1 MNLPSLQ
8 PVISADI
15 YISGDVRIHESAII
29 GSGAILQADP
39 GCRIIVS
46 AGACIGMGA
55 VIHAHQGNIEIRTG
69 VNLGAGA
76 LVVGDCVIG
85 DNACVGAVT
94 TLFNTSI
101 PASQLVSPGT
111 FLGNAGR
118 PLRNQPP
125 ASPQE
130 RVVEEPV
137 PPAVEAAEHSSPE
150 PESPEPQPT
159 PESSALVKPGE
170 NDALPKIPGQEQ
182 LDRLLGK
189 LFPYNQSMNPPA
201 DPWT

>member
-55 VIHAHQGNIEIRTG
+55 VIHAHQGNIEIHTG

-76 LVVGDCVIG
+76 LVVGNCIIG

-118 PLRNQPP
+118 PLSNPSP
-125 ASPQE
+125 APPQE
-130 RVVEEPV
+130 RVVEEAS
-137 PPAVEAAEHSSPE
+137 PPTVEAAESSLPE
-150 PESPEPQPT
+150 PESSEPQPI
-159 PESSALVKPGE
+159 PESSALVNPG
-170 NDALPKIPGQEQ
+170 DALPKIPGQEQ
-182 LDRLLGK
+182 LERLLGK
-189 LFPYNQSMNPPA
+189 LLPYNQSVNPSA
-201 DPWT
+201 DPWA

>member
-55 VIHAHQGNIEIRTG
+55 VIHAHQGSVEIHTG
-69 VNLGAGA
+69 VNLGAGV

-85 DNACVGAVT
+85 ENACVGAVT

-101 PASQLVSPGT
+101 AASQLVSPGT

-118 PLRNQPP
+118 PLKSQSS
-125 ASPQE
+125 ATPQE
-130 RVVEEPV
+130 RVVEKPS
-137 PPAVEAAEHSSPE
+137 PPAVEAAESSSSQ
-150 PESPEPQPT
+150 PESSEPQPASD
-159 PESSALVKPGE
+159 SSALVKPGE

-189 LFPYNQSMNPPA
+189 LFPYNQSMNSPA
-201 DPWT
+201 DPWA